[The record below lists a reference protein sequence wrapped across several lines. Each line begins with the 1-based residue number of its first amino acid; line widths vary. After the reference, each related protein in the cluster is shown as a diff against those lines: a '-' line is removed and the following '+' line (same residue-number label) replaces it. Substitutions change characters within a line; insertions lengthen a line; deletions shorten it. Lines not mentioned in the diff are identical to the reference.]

1 MLWIDLEK
9 NTLSPQSTGLS
20 TVDEQMIAGG

>member
-1 MLWIDLEK
+1 MLWIDLKK
-9 NTLSPQSTGLS
+9 NTLSPQFTGLS